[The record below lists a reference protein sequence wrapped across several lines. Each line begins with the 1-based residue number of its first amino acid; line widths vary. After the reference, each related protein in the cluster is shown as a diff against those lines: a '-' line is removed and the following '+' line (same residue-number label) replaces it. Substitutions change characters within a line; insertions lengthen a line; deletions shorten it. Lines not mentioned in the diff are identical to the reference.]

1 MDFTFET
8 VYDQKAVTAMAHGLR
23 KTSRKKHSR
32 RSHVFGWLVVAL
44 VLLLTLPRGGEP
56 LVIEGRTVLTW
67 AAGLLILV
75 TLLFEDK
82 INAWFARRR
91 MLAGTDRAVTT
102 FTEEGY
108 CSETAMGKTE
118 WHYENIAHIAEDAD
132 YFIFVFDKR
141 YAQVYAKRGM
151 TGGTAE
157 DFRAFLREKSGKE
170 IAMI

>member
-1 MDFTFET
+1 MNFTFET

-82 INAWFARRR
+82 LNAWFARRR

-108 CSETAMGKTE
+108 CSETTMGKTE
-118 WHYENIAHIAEDAD
+118 WRYENIAHVAEDAD